1 MSDRKSISVSTE
13 SHEAISDY
21 ASSKGISEDEAA
33 DKLLST
39 AVTRRAALKRWFDK
53 QPKAAKVKK
62 EKAPKAEKVKKE
74 KAPKAEKVK
83 KEKAPKAEKVKKESK
98 VLKAKT
104 EKKAKNP
111 DKAVKGKASKAV
123 KTPAPLGGA
132 RPRKSSKT
140 DALRAEREAAA
151 RALDEASGFTPKA
164 AEPTLDDVFTGEDDA
179 PEAAA
184 AE

>member
-53 QPKAAKVKK
+53 QPKAA
-62 EKAPKAEKVKKE
+62 
-74 KAPKAEKVK
+74 KVK